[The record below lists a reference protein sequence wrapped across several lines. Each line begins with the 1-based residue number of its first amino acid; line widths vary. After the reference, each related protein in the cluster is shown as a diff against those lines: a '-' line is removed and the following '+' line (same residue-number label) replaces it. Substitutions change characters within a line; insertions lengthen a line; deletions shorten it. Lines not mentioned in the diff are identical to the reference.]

1 VVAGVSTAIGVLVR
15 QELASRHFALL
26 VLPLCAA
33 FIGAFVGGMAV
44 RFGGTSTP
52 GLAIIVPSLMLVPG
66 PHLINGLFDLV
77 ENYLPMS
84 LARLG
89 LATAILMSS
98 AIGVIGG
105 LELALPSPPLA
116 GTSADTSHLNLLSDM
131 LLAGVVTCGFAIYYN
146 ATWKQVGLAVVGG
159 MVGHGLR
166 HLALNADFTL
176 EAATFFG
183 GAAVGLVS
191 ALIARSSKIPV
202 AVIAFAGAVTMM
214 PGVQMYRALGGC
226 LKLAQHRG
234 LSNSAEVATTIGDF
248 MQASLIVAAL
258 SLGVIIAARSVV
270 WATGVE

>member
-15 QELASRHFALL
+15 QELARRQFVLL
-26 VLPLCAA
+26 LLPLCAA
-33 FIGAFVGGMAV
+33 FIGALFGGLAV
-44 RFGGTSTP
+44 RFGWTSTP
-52 GLAIIVPSLMLVPG
+52 GLAIIVPSLVLVPG
-66 PHLINGLFDLV
+66 PHLINGLLDLV

-105 LELALPSPPLA
+105 LELAFPSPPIA
-116 GTSADTSHLNLLSDM
+116 GTSADASHLNLLSDM
-131 LLAGVVTCGFAIYYN
+131 LLAGVVTCGFAVYYN

-159 MVGHGLR
+159 MGGHGLR
-166 HLALNADFTL
+166 YVALNVDFTP

-191 ALIARSSKIPV
+191 ALIARSFKIPV

-234 LSNSAEVATTIGDF
+234 ISNSSELAATLGDF

-270 WATGVE
+270 WTAGAE